1 MSRKASSDSHHGLND
16 VIGFALLAV
25 AVLLLVSQWSF
36 DRYDLSFVSTSNVPH
51 HQTHNWIGPVGADV
65 AYAFFF
71 IFGLA
76 AYLIPFLLAAF
87 GVGCLTHFLSHLRER
102 WLWFGW
108 WSAVLIFSLAGLL
121 DVMDGPLKSLRENV
135 DAPGAGGWLGHTL
148 FDFKLFGYDWGFWV
162 FGSVGATIV
171 YLALC
176 FISLLFL
183 TNFRLGDWIR
193 GFFAEEKT
201 AGIGPEAIEEAVLD
215 RRARELERQAK
226 QLQEQVARSGLGA
239 DMQPVPEP
247 TVRDLSV
254 PQSKGPRYRKTTLP
268 ESPKEAEPA
277 AAAEETKPAAPREVP
292 AVTTEEILG
301 KKTESEKPVEAKAE
315 PPVAEPE
322 KAGPEKVPEK
332 TDEPKAEPAIHI
344 ADGSVRKPR
353 TPKKP
358 KPLTVAQTPIIGN
371 YQLPPMDFLQHA
383 DMTAKPTESK
393 EELMANARLMQQTLA
408 QFDIEVSLG
417 DITKGPTITRYELHP
432 APGVKLEKIT
442 ALNNN
447 LAAALKAERIHIL
460 APVPGKSS
468 VGVEVPNPV
477 KTKVIVRDLFEAD
490 EWRNSKAKIPIAL
503 GKDVYGHP
511 IVADL
516 SEMPHLLIA
525 GSTGSG
531 KSVCINA
538 IITSLL
544 YRFSPD
550 QLRFVMIDPKVV
562 ELQHYNT
569 LPHLVVPVVT
579 DPKKVILALRWVVNE
594 MEKRYQIFA
603 RVGVRNIGS
612 FNSRPNKKLIP
623 QEPELPLTAKKEKV
637 EPGAEGFAV
646 EVDEEIVVPREEDII
661 IPEKLSYIVVII
673 DELAD
678 LMLVAP
684 ADVEMAIA
692 RITQM
697 ARAAGIHCIVAT
709 QRPSVDVITGVIKA
723 NITARIAFQC
733 ASRVDSRT
741 ILDAMGADKLLGK
754 GDMLYLPP
762 GSAKL
767 IRAQGALITDQE
779 INSIVGFI
787 AKQGK
792 PNYDLEIH
800 RQLSQPAASF
810 ENETGIDED
819 EDLIQQCIEVI
830 RSEQKASV
838 SLLQRRL
845 RLGYTRA
852 ARIMDELES
861 RGIVG
866 PGKGAEPRDILIDLD
881 GTGMDG
887 GGQEAV

>member
-1 MSRKASSDSHHGLND
+1 MSRKASDSHHGLND

-25 AVLLLVSQWSF
+25 AVLLLVAQFSF
-36 DRYDLSFVSTSNVPH
+36 DRNDLAFIHTPPNKPTV
-51 HQTHNWIGPVGADV
+51 NWIGPFGAHL
-65 AYAFFF
+65 AYATFF

-76 AYLIPFLLAAF
+76 AYIFPFLPAAF
-87 GVGCLTHFLSHLRER
+87 GVGYVSHFLSYLRER
-102 WLWFGW
+102 RLWFGL
-108 WSAVLIFSLAGLL
+108 WSAVLIFSLSGLL
-121 DVMDGPLKSLRENV
+121 SMMDGLLKPLWENV
-135 DAPGAGGWLGHTL
+135 RAPGAGGWLGQTL
-148 FDFKLFGYDWGFWV
+148 FDSKLFGYDWGFWM

-171 YLALC
+171 YIALC

-193 GFFAEEKT
+193 HFIQTAPVEARPKTLEEM
-201 AGIGPEAIEEAVLD
+201 ALE
-215 RRARELERQAK
+215 RRARELQERAEK
-226 QLQEQVARSGLGA
+226 LQEEVARSGLGA
-239 DMQPVPEP
+239 DMKPVPEP

-254 PQSKGPRYRKTTLP
+254 PQSKGPRLRKTTLP
-268 ESPKEAEPA
+268 ETAKESAPEAVEDDKKPAPRDVPA
-277 AAAEETKPAAPREVP
+277 AS
-292 AVTTEEILG
+292 TEDILG
-301 KKTESEKPVEAKAE
+301 KKAETEKTVETKAETPAAETEKTGAEKPDEAKAE
-315 PPVAEPE
+315 PV
-322 KAGPEKVPEK
+322 V
-332 TDEPKAEPAIHI
+332 HI
-344 ADGSVRKPR
+344 ADGSARRPR
-353 TPKKP
+353 PPKKL
-358 KPLTVAQTPIIGN
+358 KPLTVASTPIIGN

-383 DMTAKPTESK
+383 DMTVKPTESK

-442 ALNNN
+442 ALSNNI
-447 LAAALKAERIHIL
+447 AAALKAERIHIL

-477 KTKVIVRDLFEAD
+477 KTKVIVRDLFESD

-511 IVADL
+511 IIADL
-516 SEMPHLLIA
+516 VEMPHVLIA

-531 KSVCINA
+531 KSVCINC

-544 YRFSPD
+544 YKFSPD

-562 ELQHYNT
+562 ELQQYNA

-603 RVGVRNIGS
+603 RVGVRNIAS
-612 FNSRPNKKLIP
+612 FNSRPNKKLVP
-623 QEPELPLTAKKEKV
+623 QEPELPLMAKKEKV

-779 INSIVGFI
+779 INSIVEFI
-787 AKQGK
+787 ARQGK

-887 GGQEAV
+887 GGQSAV